1 ICHKAAQGDWSAPSP
16 PRCRV
21 CSSADAGIW
30 TTAEPDARSVP
41 HAAFAQRYRQRFG
54 AEPGIGATEG
64 YDAVRVLA
72 ASLRQSG
79 PNRVRLRDAL
89 AGVSAFA
96 GASGIISFDHAGNDT
111 SKVTLLKLK

>member
-1 ICHKAAQGDWSAPSP
+1 
-16 PRCRV
+16 
-21 CSSADAGIW
+21 
-30 TTAEPDARSVP
+30 VP